1 MYTKAFMFVEP
12 NGIEP
17 MTSWLPVKRSPNW
30 AKAPKREER
39 LLNKTFAKNMGLA
52 DDLPDTRVGT
62 LSQLS

>member
-1 MYTKAFMFVEP
+1 MYTKAFMVVEP

-30 AKAPKREER
+30 AKAPKREAM
-39 LLNKTFAKNMGLA
+39 LLKKLLSNYGLA
-52 DDLPDTRVGT
+52 YDLPDTRVGT